1 MMSLLLNT
9 DTVEFIRGFDII
21 FIKETCLKEADLG
34 GKEFFF
40 QNSQYIIMCKAKES
54 GIRGKNM

>member
-21 FIKETCLKEADLG
+21 FIQETFLKQADLG
-34 GKEFFF
+34 GKEFFS
-40 QNSQYIIMCKAKES
+40 QNSQ
-54 GIRGKNM
+54 